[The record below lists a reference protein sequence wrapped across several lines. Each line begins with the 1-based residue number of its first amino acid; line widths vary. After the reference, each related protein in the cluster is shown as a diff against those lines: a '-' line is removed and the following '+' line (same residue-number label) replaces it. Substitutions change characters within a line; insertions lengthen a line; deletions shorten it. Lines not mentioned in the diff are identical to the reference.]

1 MLDFSVKIRTLMGFE
16 SKPKLG
22 VLERNKVLLVLH
34 CFVYLNGK
42 HWIWVLVKMGGVGP
56 DDPEMVYWGLCG
68 WSFKLF
74 GF

>member
-1 MLDFSVKIRTLMGFE
+1 M
-16 SKPKLG
+16 
-22 VLERNKVLLVLH
+22 LLVFCL
-34 CFVYLNGK
+34 FKWGK